1 MPNHDELERISPE
14 RAGIESS
21 QVRRCLEKLTNEW
34 ASMHGF
40 MAARNG
46 QVFAECFWSPYSKDL
61 VHGNNSLGKTYT
73 GTAVGIALME
83 HKLSLE
89 EKMTD
94 IFAEEIKERNIEV
107 SELMKE
113 IRIRDVLTMTNGHA
127 RHPEIGEDWI
137 GDYFRTSMKYKPGTR
152 FMYNTS
158 GACMLSAVI
167 KKKTGQNLKEYLTPR
182 LFDEI
187 GINGERFVWLKWP
200 NGLDAEPA
208 TFSTTED
215 NLRLALLYMNGG
227 SWNGRQLVDPGYIKE
242 ALSVQIE
249 NEYAPEQKDGKC
261 GYGYQLWACSIP
273 GVYRFDGA
281 QGQYGIVWPKK
292 RVAVAVH
299 EGAIAPYGPQRTL
312 DVIYEELLLKIAEEP
327 LEENEE
333 EYNRLLEIEKHMEFM
348 PDRPN
353 DITPDLDLS
362 GKYIVTEGDPTP
374 WLGLAPPGGADM
386 FALYR
391 AKDRKGRMEEFRLE
405 MKEDRC
411 ILEVNGY
418 ARFEAG
424 FDGKLVLR
432 NTDNVFPDLTAY
444 SATARYINGYTLEI
458 TIHWMSSWALT
469 IMRFEK
475 QNGTVK
481 ITAMKNRL
489 NQEDNWLV
497 YKGEARGVKP

>member
-1 MPNHDELERISPE
+1 MLYNNELERISPE
-14 RAGIESS
+14 KAGIESR
-21 QVRRCLEKLTNEW
+21 QVQRCLEKLTNEW
-34 ASMHGF
+34 AYMHGF
-40 MAARNG
+40 MAARDG
-46 QVFAECFWSPYSKDL
+46 KVFAECFWSPYNKDL

-73 GTAVGIALME
+73 GTAIGIAVME
-83 HKLSLE
+83 QKLSLD

-94 IFAEEIKERNIEV
+94 IFEEEIKERNIEV

-127 RHPEIGEDWI
+127 YHPKIGDDWI
-137 GDYFRTSMKYKPGTR
+137 GDYFRTPMKYQPGTR
-152 FMYNTS
+152 FMYHTS

-167 KKKTGQNLKEYLTPR
+167 KKKTGENLKEYLTPR

-187 GINGERFVWLKWP
+187 GIDANRFVWLKWP

-227 SWNGRQLVDPGYIKE
+227 RWNGKQLVSPEYIKE

-261 GYGYQLWACSIP
+261 GYGYQLWACSMP

-281 QGQYGIVWPKK
+281 QGQYGIIWPEKK
-292 RVAVAVH
+292 IVVAVH

-312 DVIYEELLLKIAEEP
+312 DVIYEELLLKMADEP
-327 LEENEE
+327 LEENEK
-333 EYNRLLEIEKHMEFM
+333 EYLQLLENEKNMEFM
-348 PDRPN
+348 PDKPN
-353 DITPDLDLS
+353 EITPDIDFS
-362 GKYIVTEGDPTP
+362 GRYIVTEGNPTP
-374 WLGLAPPGGADM
+374 WLGLAPPGGGDM

-391 AKDRKGRMEEFRLE
+391 AKDKKGELE
-405 MKEDRC
+405 QFTLKINTDRC
-411 ILEVNGY
+411 IFEVNDY
-418 ARFEAG
+418 ARFEAV
-424 FDGKLVLR
+424 FDGRLVLL
-432 NTDNVFPDLTAY
+432 NTDNVFPELTAY
-444 SATARYINGYTLEI
+444 CASARYINGYTLEI
-458 TIHWMSSWALT
+458 TIHWMNSWAVT

-475 QNGTVK
+475 QNNAVR

-497 YKGEARGVKP
+497 YKGEARSVQP